1 MYYFFSSM
9 AVKYEG
15 ILVIKHNL
23 LGEMIMF
30 NFYNNIYNFVIWL
43 QNTCAL
49 LQGKVWFSMKKIM
62 HFTIFS
68 DYRIFSVF

>member
-1 MYYFFSSM
+1 MKIILFFSCL

-15 ILVIKHNL
+15 ILVSKYNL

-43 QNTCAL
+43 QNTCASL
-49 LQGKVWFSMKKIM
+49 
-62 HFTIFS
+62 
-68 DYRIFSVF
+68 